1 MLQTQYYNSGFKNK
15 HINRILNTYRIKYS
29 QIKNEI
35 DSKINQM
42 MKFFLNDILNFLE
55 NIEDVAE
62 KRHKLNEYESM
73 SKELELAREKIKDKI
88 SIEHKLR
95 NECEALQQENSLL
108 KLKINSLNYKINN
121 LNININNYNSHRV
134 SPIRIRKR
142 DSESFSTKTSVK
154 SKYNCLSPK
163 IETTGNFF
171 LSDQNSPYN
180 KSSMNFFRPKTKEL
194 LTSSVKDKENIDKLA
209 LKINYD
215 KKIKIKNKILT
226 KKKNTTTN
234 INTNT
239 NLNTNTNINK
249 NINTNNN
256 KNNKVNLKKNISER
270 KKNINLKKT
279 NNKNENNNKTKSGP
293 INKKFNKNK
302 KLNIS
307 LERNNTINFNNP
319 NSPKNTINQSI
330 EIPLIPLNNNINT
343 NIDSNNYELAIN
355 NDLNTNT
362 NINSNN
368 FEVNINNMIDN
379 ELKELKRDEEN
390 IELLLDQLN
399 DINESDII

>member
-15 HINRILNTYRIKYS
+15 HINKILNTYKIKYS

-171 LSDQNSPYN
+171 SSDQNSPYN

-194 LTSSVKDKENIDKLA
+194 LTRSVKDKENIDKLT

-215 KKIKIKNKILT
+215 KKVKIKNKILT
-226 KKKNTTTN
+226 K
-234 INTNT
+234 
-239 NLNTNTNINK
+239 
-249 NINTNNN
+249 
-256 KNNKVNLKKNISER
+256 

-330 EIPLIPLNNNINT
+330 EIPLIPLNNNTNT
-343 NIDSNNYELAIN
+343 NIDSNNYEVTIN
-355 NDLNTNT
+355 NDINTNT

-368 FEVNINNMIDN
+368 FEVNINNIIDN